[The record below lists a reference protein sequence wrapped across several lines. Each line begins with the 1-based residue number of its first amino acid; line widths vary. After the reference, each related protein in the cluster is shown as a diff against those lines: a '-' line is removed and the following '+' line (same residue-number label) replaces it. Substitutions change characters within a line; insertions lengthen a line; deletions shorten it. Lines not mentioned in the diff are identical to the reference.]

1 MSQTASMS
9 RQLKTDHIHGLTLL
23 ETLLAL
29 VMLSLLIVGLLGLLG
44 SLLVSST
51 KSSDSSA
58 GVYLAQYE
66 LEQAASAGSP
76 PAPEGGL
83 QTFERKRFNHE
94 LDHAVTFQ
102 VALDWT
108 LLKEIPRYTPANAPD
123 ESREFQFGARLY
135 HVKATVWWMVEN
147 PEDGRAEGGGKR
159 TVTLE
164 RIIKVSAR

>member
-1 MSQTASMS
+1 MIRPLNTA
-9 RQLKTDHIHGLTLL
+9 RNHGLTLL

-44 SLLVSST
+44 SLLVSAT

-66 LEQAASAGSP
+66 LEQLANGGAP
-76 PAPEGGL
+76 PAPEGGNVTY
-83 QTFERKRFNHE
+83 QRERFNHE
-94 LDHAVTFQ
+94 LERPLTFT
-102 VALDWT
+102 VSIDWT
-108 LLKEIPRYTPANAPD
+108 LLGDIPRYSPASAPE
-123 ESREFQFGARLY
+123 ESKEFQFGARLY
-135 HVKATVWWMVEN
+135 HVKATVWWMVEK

-164 RIIKVSAR
+164 RIVKVTSH

>member
-1 MSQTASMS
+1 MS
-9 RQLKTDHIHGLTLL
+9 RQLKTGHIRGLTLL

-29 VMLSLLIVGLLGLLG
+29 VLLSLLIVGLLGLLG

-66 LEQAASAGSP
+66 LEQAASGGTP

-83 QTFERKRFNHE
+83 QTFDRERFNHE
-94 LDHAVTFQ
+94 LEQAVIFH

-108 LLKEIPRYTPANAPD
+108 RLGDIPRYTPTHAPS

-164 RIIKVSAR
+164 RIVKVSAR